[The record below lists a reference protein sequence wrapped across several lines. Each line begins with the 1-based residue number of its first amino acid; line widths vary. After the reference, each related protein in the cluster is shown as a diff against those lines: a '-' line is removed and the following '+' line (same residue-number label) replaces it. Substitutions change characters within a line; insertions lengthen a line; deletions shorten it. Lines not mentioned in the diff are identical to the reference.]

1 MMEVSTVYWRIFATS
16 KSWALAQTELL
27 FFEVLSVLNYSNI
40 QNTKWKKIPN
50 LVQNLQ
56 KVYCMIFTFFP
67 YGSFHTT
74 NLAMQHWCLSTLNT
88 FNQYNSDWIGKVC
101 CCRKQE
107 NWSSFKLSSQSECT
121 ILGLKVAGA
130 AVRNRL
136 LENFL
141 LEKPIQ
147 AAIKMY
153 FSAIQ
158 MQTKMPYA
166 SQKCF
171 FQYSSNSIRF
181 RDLNL

>member
-1 MMEVSTVYWRIFATS
+1 MKKDSESCA
-16 KSWALAQTELL
+16 KL
-27 FFEVLSVLNYSNI
+27 
-40 QNTKWKKIPN
+40 TKAI
-50 LVQNLQ
+50 LHEF
-56 KVYCMIFTFFP
+56 YFFP
-67 YGSFHTT
+67 YGLFHTT

-101 CCRKQE
+101 YCRKQE

-130 AVRNRL
+130 VVRNRL

-158 MQTKMPYA
+158 MQTQMPYA

>member
-1 MMEVSTVYWRIFATS
+1 
-16 KSWALAQTELL
+16 
-27 FFEVLSVLNYSNI
+27 
-40 QNTKWKKIPN
+40 
-50 LVQNLQ
+50 
-56 KVYCMIFTFFP
+56 MIFTFSP

-88 FNQYNSDWIGKVC
+88 FYQYNSDWIGKVC
-101 CCRKQE
+101 YCWKQE

-130 AVRNRL
+130 VVRNRL

-158 MQTKMPYA
+158 MQTQMPYA

-171 FQYSSNSIRF
+171 FSTAAIASDSEISTYNQIGEFLGRK
-181 RDLNL
+181 L

>member
-1 MMEVSTVYWRIFATS
+1 MSFSSDRALIFLRFWVFSTIVIFRIQNEKRFRILCKTYKRYIA
-16 KSWALAQTELL
+16 WFLL
-27 FFEVLSVLNYSNI
+27 FS
-40 QNTKWKKIPN
+40 
-50 LVQNLQ
+50 
-56 KVYCMIFTFFP
+56 
-67 YGSFHTT
+67 HTT

-101 CCRKQE
+101 YCRKQE

-158 MQTKMPYA
+158 MQTQMPYA

-171 FQYSSNSIRF
+171 FLVQQQ
-181 RDLNL
+181 